1 MSPRGRSTVLERAA
15 DAAVEAPP
23 SKPKKVLPE
32 ADAPVVVPLLPGP
45 QTLTRKI
52 SFLAVTA
59 CSIASLVFGT
69 SAVLVAFNGLPRLAA
84 MLLIGS
90 VICDG
95 LDGPMAR
102 KFGVATPFGA
112 QLDSLVDMCSF
123 GVAAPVICYVWL
135 TQAGAPVLL
144 VGPACLA
151 VAAGAALR
159 LARFNVSPKNSAYFC
174 GVPTTLAA
182 GILAVFALLVQ
193 HPASMWWLSLLV
205 MMLAILMVSTFPY
218 AKLARVLR
226 LPPWL
231 WLAVV
236 AGAVLVDVTVTF
248 IALVTVYLVS
258 GPVLWMRQ
266 HHQRAAAAR

>member
-1 MSPRGRSTVLERAA
+1 MAPRGGRSTVLEAPA
-15 DAAVEAPP
+15 DTTI
-23 SKPKKVLPE
+23 KPKKVE
-32 ADAPVVVPLLPGP
+32 ADADAPVVVPLLPGP
-45 QTLTRKI
+45 QTLTRRI

-69 SAVLVAFNGLPRLAA
+69 CAVLVAFNGLPRLAA

-135 TQAGAPVLL
+135 TQAGAPVFL
-144 VGPACLA
+144 VAPACLA

-159 LARFNVSPKNSAYFC
+159 LARFNVSPKSSKYFC

-226 LPPWL
+226 LPPWT

-266 HHQRAAAAR
+266 QHRRAVAAR